1 MRKLGEQWVE
11 EIDGKKHMV
20 KAVKQT
26 NKCSGCVFCTS
37 IWCADHNQSER
48 DFDCMTMII
57 KDLGVLN
64 EDGLLPCPF
73 CGEYPESFNKGNEYT
88 KKRGSVLKCN
98 KCHYELTVCAI
109 YQTIEW
115 CKEKVLYNWNRR
127 V

>member
-11 EIDGKKHMV
+11 EIDGKEHML

-57 KDLGVLN
+57 KDLGILN

-73 CGEYPESFNKGNEYT
+73 CGEYPEIKYGINGDGWHYVELSCCKYVDRMSGYSTDMEGFF
-88 KKRGSVLKCN
+88 RGM
-98 KCHYELTVCAI
+98 
-109 YQTIEW
+109 IER
-115 CKEKVLYNWNRR
+115 WNRR

>member
-11 EIDGKKHMV
+11 EIDGKPHMV

-57 KDLGVLN
+57 KDLGILN
-64 EDGLLPCPF
+64 DDGCLPCPF
-73 CGEYPESFNKGNEYT
+73 CKEYPELVEESDENDEAIYT
-88 KKRGSVLKCN
+88 VEHECSVLIEAGWWHDKQ
-98 KCHYELTVCAI
+98 EAI
-109 YQTIEW
+109 DR
-115 CKEKVLYNWNRR
+115 WNRR
-127 V
+127 T

>member
-11 EIDGKKHMV
+11 EIDGKPHMV

-57 KDLGVLN
+57 KDLGILN
-64 EDGLLPCPF
+64 EDGCLPCPF
-73 CGEYPESFNKGNEYT
+73 CGRYPEHRIDEFGGHQLFCDGESHYCSVGSFKTEQEAIDEWNK
-88 KKRGSVLKCN
+88 R
-98 KCHYELTVCAI
+98 A
-109 YQTIEW
+109 
-115 CKEKVLYNWNRR
+115 
-127 V
+127 

>member
-11 EIDGKKHMV
+11 EIDGKPHMV

-37 IWCADHNQSER
+37 IWCADHIQSER

-73 CGEYPESFNKGNEYT
+73 CGEYPEIQHDTEGEKYGRTTGWLIFCDGTSHSCTAGTFLT
-88 KKRGSVLKCN
+88 KQ
-98 KCHYELTVCAI
+98 EAI
-109 YQTIEW
+109 DE
-115 CKEKVLYNWNRR
+115 WNRR
-127 V
+127 I